1 MKLWKN
7 CAPIHTLWLPTRSFY
22 KEDLKQVSNTIETR
36 LPTGVKDFLPVKATK
51 LDYLQNTL
59 HSIYRSWGFRPVA
72 PAILEDLAVLELGLG
87 TDLREKTFRFDDRQT
102 GRLVAFPPDITPQV
116 ARIAAT
122 RMHEMP
128 LPFRLC
134 YNGRVLRH
142 TEQRLGKDREI
153 FQSGVELIGLNG
165 PEADA
170 EMIAMAVKCLQS
182 VGATEFTIDIGQVE
196 FLRGI
201 LNDLP
206 LDATQS
212 SAVRS
217 AIAAKDLS
225 GLQKLLKDLP
235 LTDQQRT
242 ELLALPRLYGGREIL
257 DQARQSITNPASQ
270 KALDNLEKILE
281 ILTVYGVEEH
291 ITLDLGEMRGFDYHS
306 GLVFQ
311 GFLTGFGRE
320 VCSGGRY
327 DGLTERYGFPAP
339 ATGFAFN
346 LYNLLFAL
354 DSELDARAE
363 EGTDILLFSSGQEK
377 APAQRL
383 AAILRSQGYSVAR
396 DIIERDQAASLDYAR
411 RMHYRYLL
419 VFNTS
424 EEELTLIHTA
434 DGYWCSTPRKKN

>member
-1 MKLWKN
+1 MN
-7 CAPIHTLWLPTRSFY
+7 VP
-22 KEDLKQVSNTIETR
+22 NTIETR
-36 LPTGVKDFLPVKATK
+36 LPTGVKDFLPVKAAK

-59 HSIYRSWGFRPVA
+59 RGIYKSWGFRPVV
-72 PAILEDLAVLELGLG
+72 PAVLEDLAVLELGLG
-87 TDLREKTFRFDDRQT
+87 TDLRERTFRFDDRQT

-122 RMHEMP
+122 RMREMP

-142 TEQRLGKDREI
+142 AEQRLGKDRQI
-153 FQSGVELIGLNG
+153 FQSGVELIGLSG

-170 EMIAMAVKCLQS
+170 EMIAMAVKCLQA

-201 LNDLP
+201 LDDLP
-206 LDATQS
+206 LDPVQS
-212 SAVRS
+212 RAVRT
-217 AIAAKDLS
+217 AIAAKDSS
-225 GLQKLLKDLP
+225 GLQQLLKELP
-235 LTDQQRT
+235 LTGEQRT

-257 DQARQSITNPASQ
+257 SQARQAVTNPASQ
-270 KALDNLEKILE
+270 RALDNLEKVIEVLA
-281 ILTVYGVEEH
+281 VYGVEEH
-291 ITLDLGEMRGFDYHS
+291 ITLDLGEIRGFDYHS
-306 GLVFQ
+306 GLIFQ
-311 GFLTGFGRE
+311 GFLSGFGRA

-327 DGLTERYGFPAP
+327 DGLTARYGFPAP

-354 DSELDARAE
+354 DRILDMRAE
-363 EGTDILLFSSGQEK
+363 EGTDILLFSSGLDK

-383 AAILRSQGYSVAR
+383 AAALRDQGHSVAR
-396 DIIERDQAASLDYAR
+396 DIIERDQAASFDYAL

-419 VFNTS
+419 VLNAS
-424 EEELTLIHTA
+424 KEELNLIRTS
-434 DGYWCSTPRKKN
+434 DGKETSVTHAAIESGQFQI

>member
-1 MKLWKN
+1 V
-7 CAPIHTLWLPTRSFY
+7 P
-22 KEDLKQVSNTIETR
+22 NTIETR
-36 LPTGVKDFLPVKATK
+36 LPTGVKDFLPVKAAK
-51 LDYLQNTL
+51 LDYLQNSL
-59 HSIYRSWGFRPVA
+59 RSIYHSWGFRPVA
-72 PAILEDLAVLELGLG
+72 PAVLEDLAVLELGLG
-87 TDLREKTFRFDDRQT
+87 KDLREKTFRFDDRQT

-122 RMHEMP
+122 RMREMP

-142 TEQRLGKDREI
+142 TEQRLGKDREV
-153 FQSGVELIGLNG
+153 FQSGVELIGLSSA
-165 PEADA
+165 EADA

-182 VGATEFTIDIGQVE
+182 VGATEFTIDISQVE
-196 FLRGI
+196 FLHGI

-212 SAVRS
+212 RAVRT
-217 AIAAKDLS
+217 AIAAKDTS
-225 GLQKLLKDLP
+225 GLQKLLKELP
-235 LTDQQRT
+235 VTEQQRI
-242 ELLALPRLYGGREIL
+242 ELLALPRLYGGHEIL
-257 DQARQSITNPASQ
+257 AQARQVITNQASQ
-270 KALDNLEKILE
+270 KALDNLERILE
-281 ILTVYGVEEH
+281 VLAVYGVEEH

-311 GFLTGFGRE
+311 GFLSGFGRA

-327 DGLTERYGFPAP
+327 DGLTERYGFPSP

-354 DSELDARAE
+354 DRTLDERVE
-363 EGTDILLFSSGQEK
+363 EGTDILLFSSGQDK

-383 AAILRSQGYSVAR
+383 AVTLRNQGYSVAR

-419 VFNTS
+419 VFNDAKQ
-424 EEELTLIHTA
+424 ELTLIRTA
-434 DGYWCSTPRKKN
+434 DSEETSVTHAAIESGQFQI

>member
-1 MKLWKN
+1 MN
-7 CAPIHTLWLPTRSFY
+7 VP
-22 KEDLKQVSNTIETR
+22 NTIETR
-36 LPTGVKDFLPVKATK
+36 LPTGVKDFLPVKAAK

-59 HSIYRSWGFRPVA
+59 RGIYKSWGFRPVV
-72 PAILEDLAVLELGLG
+72 PAVLEDLAVLELGLG
-87 TDLREKTFRFDDRQT
+87 TDLRERTFRFDDRQT

-122 RMHEMP
+122 RMREMP

-142 TEQRLGKDREI
+142 AEQRLGKDRQI
-153 FQSGVELIGLNG
+153 FQSGVELIGLSG

-170 EMIAMAVKCLQS
+170 EMIAMAVKCLQA

-201 LNDLP
+201 LDDLP
-206 LDATQS
+206 LEPVQS
-212 SAVRS
+212 RAVRT
-217 AIAAKDLS
+217 AIAAKDSS
-225 GLQKLLKDLP
+225 GLQQLLKKLP
-235 LTDQQRT
+235 LTGQQRT

-257 DQARQSITNPASQ
+257 SQARQAVTNPASQ
-270 KALDNLEKILE
+270 RALDNLEKIIEVLA
-281 ILTVYGVEEH
+281 VYGVEEH
-291 ITLDLGEMRGFDYHS
+291 ITLDLGEIRGFDYHS
-306 GLVFQ
+306 GLIFQ
-311 GFLTGFGRE
+311 GFLSGFGRA

-327 DGLTERYGFPAP
+327 DGLTARYGYPAP

-354 DSELDARAE
+354 DRILDVRAE
-363 EGTDILLFSSGQEK
+363 EGTDILLFSSGRDK

-383 AAILRSQGYSVAR
+383 AAALRDQGHSVAR
-396 DIIERDQAASLDYAR
+396 DIIERDQAASFDYAR

-419 VFNTS
+419 VLNAS
-424 EEELTLIHTA
+424 KEELNLIRTS
-434 DGYWCSTPRKKN
+434 DGKETSVTHAAIESGQFQI

>member
-1 MKLWKN
+1 V
-7 CAPIHTLWLPTRSFY
+7 P
-22 KEDLKQVSNTIETR
+22 NTIETR
-36 LPTGVKDFLPVKATK
+36 LPTGMKDFLPVKAAK

-59 HSIYRSWGFRPVA
+59 RSVYRSWGFRPVA
-72 PAILEDLAVLELGLG
+72 PAVLEDLAVLELGLG

-102 GRLVAFPPDITPQV
+102 GRLVAFPPDMTPQV

-122 RMHEMP
+122 RMREMP

-153 FQSGVELIGLNG
+153 FQSGVELIGLSG

-170 EMIAMAVKCLQS
+170 EMIAMAVKCFQS
-182 VGATEFTIDIGQVE
+182 VGAREFTIDIGQVE
-196 FLRGI
+196 FLRGV
-201 LNDLP
+201 LNGLP
-206 LDATQS
+206 LDAAQS
-212 SAVRS
+212 RLVRT
-217 AIAAKDLS
+217 AIASKDSS
-225 GLQKLLKDLP
+225 GLQQLLGDLP
-235 LTDQQRT
+235 LTAQQQT
-242 ELLALPRLYGGREIL
+242 ELLALPKLYGGREIL
-257 DQARQSITNPASQ
+257 AQARRSIANPLSQ
-270 KALDNLEKILE
+270 TALDNLEKILE

-306 GLVFQ
+306 GLIFQ
-311 GFLTGFGRE
+311 GFLSGFGRA
-320 VCSGGRY
+320 VCAGGRY
-327 DGLTERYGFPAP
+327 DGLTARYGFPAP

-354 DSELDARAE
+354 DRTLEERVG
-363 EGTDILLFSSGQEK
+363 EGTDFLLFSAGQDK

-383 AAILRSQGYSVAR
+383 AAALRNQGYTVAR

-419 VFNTS
+419 VLDATD
-424 EEELTLIHTA
+424 EKLTLIRTA
-434 DGYWCSTPRKKN
+434 DGETSSLAPATLESGQFKI

>member
-1 MKLWKN
+1 M
-7 CAPIHTLWLPTRSFY
+7 P
-22 KEDLKQVSNTIETR
+22 NTIETR
-36 LPTGVKDFLPVKATK
+36 LPTGVKDFLPVKAAK

-59 HSIYRSWGFRPVA
+59 RGIYKSWGFRPVA
-72 PAILEDLAVLELGLG
+72 PAVLEDLAVLELGLG
-87 TDLREKTFRFDDRQT
+87 TDLRERTFRFDDRQT

-122 RMHEMP
+122 RMREMP

-142 TEQRLGKDREI
+142 AEQRLGKDRQI
-153 FQSGVELIGLNG
+153 FQSGVELIGLSG

-170 EMIAMAVKCLQS
+170 EMIAMAVKCLQA

-201 LNDLP
+201 LDDLP
-206 LDATQS
+206 LEPVQS
-212 SAVRS
+212 RAVRT
-217 AIAAKDLS
+217 AIAAKDSS
-225 GLQKLLKDLP
+225 GLQQLLKELP
-235 LTDQQRT
+235 LTGQQRN

-257 DQARQSITNPASQ
+257 SQARQAVTNPASQ
-270 KALDNLEKILE
+270 RALDNLERIIEVLA
-281 ILTVYGVEEH
+281 VYGVEEH

-306 GLVFQ
+306 GLIFQ
-311 GFLTGFGRE
+311 GFLSGFGRA

-327 DGLTERYGFPAP
+327 DGLTARYGFPAP

-354 DSELDARAE
+354 DRILDVRAE
-363 EGTDILLFSSGQEK
+363 EGTDILLFSSGLDK

-383 AAILRSQGYSVAR
+383 AAALRNQGHSVAR
-396 DIIERDQAASLDYAR
+396 DIIERDQVTSFDYAR

-419 VFNTS
+419 VLNAS
-424 EEELTLIHTA
+424 KEELNLIRTS
-434 DGYWCSTPRKKN
+434 DGKETSVTHAAIESGQFQI

>member
-1 MKLWKN
+1 M
-7 CAPIHTLWLPTRSFY
+7 P
-22 KEDLKQVSNTIETR
+22 NTIETR
-36 LPTGVKDFLPVKATK
+36 LPTGVKDFLPVKAAK

-59 HSIYRSWGFRPVA
+59 RGIYKSWGFRPVV
-72 PAILEDLAVLELGLG
+72 PAVLEDLAVLELGLG
-87 TDLREKTFRFDDRQT
+87 TDLRERTFRFDDRQT

-122 RMHEMP
+122 RMREMP

-142 TEQRLGKDREI
+142 AEQRLGKDRQI
-153 FQSGVELIGLNG
+153 FQSGVELIGLSG

-170 EMIAMAVKCLQS
+170 EMIAMAVKCLQA

-201 LNDLP
+201 LDDLP
-206 LDATQS
+206 LEPVQS
-212 SAVRS
+212 RAVRT
-217 AIAAKDLS
+217 AIAAKDSS
-225 GLQKLLKDLP
+225 GLQQLLKKLP
-235 LTDQQRT
+235 LTGQQRT

-257 DQARQSITNPASQ
+257 SQARQAVTNPASQ
-270 KALDNLEKILE
+270 RALDNLEKIIEVLA
-281 ILTVYGVEEH
+281 VYGVEEH
-291 ITLDLGEMRGFDYHS
+291 ITLDLGEIRGFDYHS
-306 GLVFQ
+306 GLIFQ
-311 GFLTGFGRE
+311 GFLSGFGRA

-327 DGLTERYGFPAP
+327 DGLTARYGYPAP

-354 DSELDARAE
+354 DRILDVRAE
-363 EGTDILLFSSGQEK
+363 EGTDILLFSSGRDK

-383 AAILRSQGYSVAR
+383 AAALRDQGHSVAR
-396 DIIERDQAASLDYAR
+396 DIIERDQAASFDYAR

-419 VFNTS
+419 VLNAS
-424 EEELTLIHTA
+424 KEELNLIRTS
-434 DGYWCSTPRKKN
+434 DGKETSVTHAAIESGQFQI

>member
-1 MKLWKN
+1 M
-7 CAPIHTLWLPTRSFY
+7 P
-22 KEDLKQVSNTIETR
+22 NTIETR
-36 LPTGVKDFLPVKATK
+36 LPTGVKDFLPVKAAK

-59 HSIYRSWGFRPVA
+59 RCIYRSWGFRPVA
-72 PAILEDLAVLELGLG
+72 PAVLEDLAVLELGLG

-122 RMHEMP
+122 RMREMP

-142 TEQRLGKDREI
+142 TEQRLGKDREV
-153 FQSGVELIGLNG
+153 FQSGVELIGLSS

-182 VGATEFTIDIGQVE
+182 VGATEFTIDLGQVE
-196 FLRGI
+196 FLRGV
-201 LNDLP
+201 LKDLP
-206 LDATQS
+206 LNPVQS
-212 SAVRS
+212 LAVRK
-217 AIAAKDLS
+217 AIAAKDSS
-225 GLQKLLKDLP
+225 GLQHLLKDLP
-235 LTDQQRT
+235 LTTQQRT
-242 ELLALPRLYGGREIL
+242 ELLVLPRLYGGHEVL
-257 DQARQSITNPASQ
+257 DLARQAISNPASQ
-270 KALDNLEKILE
+270 SALDNLEKILE
-281 ILTVYGVEEH
+281 VLTVYGVEEH

-306 GLVFQ
+306 GLIFQ
-311 GFLTGFGRE
+311 GFLSGFGRA

-327 DGLTERYGFPAP
+327 DGLTARYGFPAP

-354 DSELDARAE
+354 DSILDERAE
-363 EGTDILLFSSGQEK
+363 EGTDVLLFSSGHDK

-383 AAILRSQGYSVAR
+383 AAALRNQGYSVAR

-419 VFNTS
+419 VLDAS
-424 EEELTLIHTA
+424 KERLTLIHTA
-434 DGYWCSTPRKKN
+434 DGKQTNVTQAAIESGQFQI

>member
-1 MKLWKN
+1 M
-7 CAPIHTLWLPTRSFY
+7 P
-22 KEDLKQVSNTIETR
+22 NTIETR
-36 LPTGVKDFLPVKATK
+36 LPTGVKDFLPVKAAK
-51 LDYLQNTL
+51 LDYLQNSL
-59 HSIYRSWGFRPVA
+59 RSIYHSWGFRPVA
-72 PAILEDLAVLELGLG
+72 PAVLEDLAVLELGLG
-87 TDLREKTFRFDDRQT
+87 KDLREKTFRFDDRQT
-102 GRLVAFPPDITPQV
+102 GRLVAFPPDITPQI

-122 RMHEMP
+122 RMREMP

-153 FQSGVELIGLNG
+153 FQSGVELIGLSG
-165 PEADA
+165 AEADA
-170 EMIAMAVKCLQS
+170 EMIAMAVKCLQA

-206 LDATQS
+206 LDAAQFR
-212 SAVRS
+212 AVRT
-217 AIAAKDLS
+217 AIAAKDTS
-225 GLQKLLKDLP
+225 GLQQLLKELP
-235 LTDQQRT
+235 VTDQQRT

-257 DQARQSITNPASQ
+257 TQARKVITNQASQ

-281 ILTVYGVEEH
+281 VLTVYGIEEH

-311 GFLTGFGRE
+311 GFLSGFGRA

-354 DSELDARAE
+354 DRTLDERAE
-363 EGTDILLFSSGQEK
+363 VGTDILLFSSEQDK

-383 AAILRSQGYSVAR
+383 AVTLRNQGYSVAR
-396 DIIERDQAASLDYAR
+396 DIIERDQTASLDYAR

-419 VFNTS
+419 VLNAS
-424 EEELTLIHTA
+424 KEGLTLIQTSNGA
-434 DGYWCSTPRKKN
+434 ATSMTYATIESGQFKI

>member
-1 MKLWKN
+1 M
-7 CAPIHTLWLPTRSFY
+7 P
-22 KEDLKQVSNTIETR
+22 NTIETR
-36 LPTGVKDFLPVKATK
+36 LPTGVKDFLPVKAAK
-51 LDYLQNTL
+51 LDHLQSTL
-59 HSIYRSWGFRPVA
+59 RSIYKSWGFRPVA
-72 PAILEDLAVLELGLG
+72 PAVLEDLTVLELGLG
-87 TDLREKTFRFDDRQT
+87 KDLREKTFRFDDRQT

-122 RMHEMP
+122 RMREMP

-153 FQSGVELIGLNG
+153 FQSGVELIGLKG

-170 EMIAMAVKCLQS
+170 EMIAMAVKSLQS
-182 VGATEFTIDIGQVE
+182 VGATDFTIDISQVE

-206 LDATQS
+206 LDAKQS
-212 SAVRS
+212 LALRH
-217 AIAAKDLS
+217 AITAKDLS
-225 GLQKLLKDLP
+225 GLQQLLKELP
-235 LTDQQRT
+235 LNDQQRMD
-242 ELLALPRLYGGREIL
+242 LLTLPRLYGGCEIL
-257 DQARQSITNPASQ
+257 DKARQSISNPASQ
-270 KALDNLEKILE
+270 SALDNLEKVLE
-281 ILTVYGVEEH
+281 VLTVYGVEEH

-311 GFLTGFGRE
+311 GFLSGFGRA

-327 DGLTERYGFPAP
+327 DGLMGRYGFSAP

-354 DSELDARAE
+354 DKELDEHAE
-363 EGTDILLFSSGQEK
+363 EGTDILLFSSGQDK

-383 AAILRSQGYSVAR
+383 AVTLRNQGYSVAR
-396 DIIERDQAASLDYAR
+396 DIIERNQTDSLDYAK

-419 VFNTS
+419 VLEAS
-424 EEELTLIHTA
+424 QEELTLVRTA
-434 DGYWCSTPRKKN
+434 DGKETRVTQAAIESGQFQI

>member
-1 MKLWKN
+1 V
-7 CAPIHTLWLPTRSFY
+7 P
-22 KEDLKQVSNTIETR
+22 NTIETR
-36 LPTGVKDFLPVKATK
+36 LPTGVKDFLPVKAAK
-51 LDYLQNTL
+51 LDYLQSTL
-59 HSIYRSWGFRPVA
+59 RDIYRSWGFRPVA
-72 PAILEDLAVLELGLG
+72 PAVLEDLAVLELGLG

-122 RMHEMP
+122 RMREMP

-142 TEQRLGKDREI
+142 TEQRLGKDREV
-153 FQSGVELIGLNG
+153 FQSGVELIGLSG

-170 EMIAMAVKCLQS
+170 EMIAMAIKCLQS

-196 FLRGI
+196 FLRGV
-201 LNDLP
+201 LNSLP

-212 SAVRS
+212 QAVRS
-217 AIAAKDLS
+217 AIAAKDIS

-235 LTDQQRT
+235 LTEQQRT

-257 DQARQSITNPASQ
+257 DQARQAIGNPASQ
-270 KALDNLEKILE
+270 RALDNLEKIIE
-281 ILTVYGVEEH
+281 TLTVYGVEDH

-311 GFLTGFGRE
+311 GFLSGFGRA

-327 DGLTERYGFPAP
+327 DGLTERYGFAAP

-354 DSELDARAE
+354 DKILDERTG
-363 EGTDILLFSSGQEK
+363 EGTDFLLFSSGQEK
-377 APAQRL
+377 IPAQRL
-383 AAILRSQGYSVAR
+383 AATLRNQGYSVAR
-396 DIIERDQAASLDYAR
+396 DIIERDRSASFDYAR

-419 VFNTS
+419 VLDS
-424 EEELTLIHTA
+424 AEEELTLISTA
-434 DGYWCSTPRKKN
+434 DEQETKVSRATIESGQFKI